1 MMSWRELLG
10 FSLGAIKSHP
20 MRSALTAL
28 GVVIG
33 VAAVVIMTSI
43 GVGAQQKVM
52 SSIQSLG
59 TNLLI
64 ITPTNRGG
72 GGWLTGVGTGL
83 DLTDEDAQAISS
95 EVDGISALSGVA
107 GGTKQ
112 IIAGGLNWN
121 TRVVGVDIDYL
132 TVRDWGLASGRMF
145 EPDENKQKKKVAILG
160 QTVVDNLFPDGTN
173 PIGQRIRLE
182 SVPFEVIGVLAP
194 KGQSAGG
201 QDQDDIIIVP
211 IKAARSRL
219 YGEKF
224 SATSLQSIYV
234 KAASAQALYRV
245 QEDIASLLR
254 DRHRIQAGKD
264 DDFQVQNM
272 ASVMKAGAAAAQ
284 TFTFLLAAVA
294 GVSLLVGGVGI
305 MNIMLV
311 SVTERTR
318 EIGLRMA
325 IGARREQI
333 MAQFAIEAMTL
344 SLGGGL
350 IGLTI
355 GLIGTFLVSKFGDMP
370 ASVPIWAAPLSL
382 GFSLFVGLVFGIYP
396 AVQAS
401 RLDPIEALR
410 RD

>member
-1 MMSWRELLG
+1 MNWRELIG
-10 FSLGAIKSHP
+10 FSLGAIRSHP

-52 SSIQSLG
+52 ASIQSLG

-64 ITPTNRGG
+64 ISPNNRGP
-72 GGWLTGVGTGL
+72 GGWVNAGAGQGL
-83 DLTDEDAQAISS
+83 DLTDEDAQAIASQ
-95 EVDGISALSGVA
+95 VDNVVAVSGVVN
-107 GGTKQ
+107 GGKQ
-112 IIAGGLNWN
+112 VIAGGLNWS
-121 TRVVGVDIDYL
+121 TRIAGVDIDYL
-132 TVRDWGLASGRMF
+132 TVRDWQLSSGRVF
-145 EPDENKQKKKVAILG
+145 EADENKQEKKVAILG
-160 QTVVDNLFPDGTN
+160 QTVVDNIFPDAN
-173 PIGQRIRLE
+173 PIGQRIRLG
-182 SVPFEVIGVLAP
+182 SVPFDVIGVLAS

-201 QDQDDIIIVP
+201 QDQDDIIVVP

-219 YGEKF
+219 FGNRFKA
-224 SATSLQSIYV
+224 SSVQSIYV
-234 KAASAQALYRV
+234 KASDDKSLYRV
-245 QEDIASLLR
+245 QEDITNLLR
-254 DRHRIQAGKD
+254 DRHKIEAGKD

-272 ASVMKAGAAAAQ
+272 ASIMQAGEAAAQ

-325 IGARREQI
+325 IGAKREQI
-333 MAQFAIEAMTL
+333 LAQFALEAMTL

-355 GLIGTFLVSKFGDMP
+355 GLLGTFLVARFGDMP
-370 ASVPIWAAPLSL
+370 AAVPIWATPLSL

-401 RLDPIEALR
+401 KLDPIEALR

>member
-1 MMSWRELLG
+1 MMNWRELVG

-52 SSIQSLG
+52 ASIQSLG
-59 TNLLI
+59 TNLLV
-64 ITPTNRGG
+64 ITPNNRGP
-72 GGWLTGVGTGL
+72 GGWLNGSGGL
-83 DLTDEDAQAISS
+83 DLTDGDSQAIAS
-95 EVDGISALSGVA
+95 ETDGVAAISGVA
-107 GGTKQ
+107 NGGETA
-112 IIAGGLNWN
+112 IAGGLNWN
-121 TRVVGVDIDYL
+121 TRINGVEVGYL
-132 TVRDWGLASGRMF
+132 DVRDWSLSSGRMF
-145 EPDENKQKKKVAILG
+145 EPDENQQKKKVAVLG

-173 PIGQRIRLE
+173 PIGQRIRLG
-182 SVPFEVIGVLAP
+182 SVPFDVIGVLTP
-194 KGQSAGG
+194 KGQSASG
-201 QDQDDIIIVP
+201 QDQDDVIIVP
-211 IKAARSRL
+211 VKTARSRL
-219 YGEKF
+219 FGDKF
-224 SATSLQSIYV
+224 SATSVQSILV
-234 KAASAQALYRV
+234 KTTDAKSLYRV
-245 QEDIASLLR
+245 QEDVASLLR
-254 DRHRIQAGKD
+254 DRHRITAGKD

-272 ASVMKAGAAAAQ
+272 ASIMQAGAAAAQ

-333 MAQFAIEAMTL
+333 LAQFALEAMTL

-355 GLIGTFLVSKFGDMP
+355 GLVGTFLVAKFGGMP
-370 ASVPIWAAPLSL
+370 AAVPIWATPLSL

-396 AVQAS
+396 AMRAS
-401 RLDPIEALR
+401 QLDPIEALR

>member
-1 MMSWRELLG
+1 MMNWRELLG

-52 SSIQSLG
+52 ASIQSLG

-64 ITPTNRGG
+64 VTPNNRGP
-72 GGWLTGVGTGL
+72 GGWLNGAGSGL
-83 DLTDEDAQAISS
+83 DLTDEDADAITNEIDGVQA
-95 EVDGISALSGVA
+95 VSGVA
-107 GGTKQ
+107 GGGETA
-112 IIAGGLNWN
+112 IAGGMNWN
-121 TRVVGVDIDYL
+121 TRVLGVGIDYPS
-132 TVRDWGLASGRMF
+132 VRDWSVASGRLW
-145 EPDENKQKKKVAILG
+145 EPDENQQKKKVAVLG
-160 QTVVDNLFPDGTN
+160 QTVVANLFPDGAN
-173 PIGQRIRLE
+173 PVGQRIRLD
-182 SVPFEVIGVLAP
+182 SVPFDVIGVLAA

-201 QDQDDIIIVP
+201 QDQDDVILVP

-219 YGEKF
+219 YGNKF
-224 SATSLQSIYV
+224 SATSVQSIYV
-234 KAASAQALYRV
+234 KTVDGKALYRA
-245 QEDIASLLR
+245 QEDIVSLLR
-254 DRHRIQAGKD
+254 DRHRIAAGKD

-272 ASVMKAGAAAAQ
+272 ASVMQAGAAAAQ

-325 IGARREQI
+325 IGAKREQI
-333 MAQFAIEAMTL
+333 LAQFAIEAVTL

-355 GLIGTFLVSKFGDMP
+355 GLIGTFLVSKFADMP
-370 ASVPIWAAPLSL
+370 AAVPIWAAPLSL

-396 AVQAS
+396 AMRAS
-401 RLDPIEALR
+401 QLDPIDALR

>member
-1 MMSWRELLG
+1 MNWRELIG
-10 FSLGAIKSHP
+10 FALGAIKSHP

-52 SSIQSLG
+52 ASIQSLG
-59 TNLLI
+59 TNLLV
-64 ITPTNRGG
+64 ITPNNRAP
-72 GGWLTGVGTGL
+72 GGWLNGSGGL
-83 DLTDEDAQAISS
+83 DLTDEDGAAIASDIDGVAAISCM
-95 EVDGISALSGVA
+95 AN
-107 GGTKQ
+107 GGSTA
-112 IIAGGLNWN
+112 IAGGFNWN
-121 TRVVGVDIDYL
+121 TRVYGVELGYL
-132 TVRDWGLASGRMF
+132 TVRDWSLASGRMF
-145 EPDENKQKKKVAILG
+145 EPDENQQKKKVAILG
-160 QTVVDNLFPDGTN
+160 QTVVDNLFPGGSN
-173 PIGQRIRLE
+173 PVGQRIRLGD
-182 SVPFEVIGVLAP
+182 VPFDVIGVLSP

-201 QDQDDIIIVP
+201 QDQDDVIIVP
-211 IKAARSRL
+211 IKTARSRL
-219 YGEKF
+219 YGNKF
-224 SATSLQSIYV
+224 SATSVQSIMV
-234 KAASAQALYRV
+234 KTTDAKALYRV
-245 QEDIASLLR
+245 QEDIGSLLR
-254 DRHRIQAGKD
+254 DRHHIAAGKD

-272 ASVMKAGAAAAQ
+272 ASVMQAGAAAAQ

-325 IGARREQI
+325 IGAKREQI
-333 MAQFAIEAMTL
+333 LAQFALEAMTL

-355 GLIGTFLVSKFGDMP
+355 GLIGTFLVGKFGGMP
-370 ASVPIWAAPLSL
+370 AAVPIWAAPLSL
-382 GFSLFVGLVFGIYP
+382 GFSLFVGLAFGIYP
-396 AVQAS
+396 AMRAS
-401 RLDPIEALR
+401 QLDPIEALR

>member
-1 MMSWRELLG
+1 MNWRELLG

-52 SSIQSLG
+52 ASIQSLG
-59 TNLLI
+59 TSLLI
-64 ITPTNRGG
+64 ITPNNRGP
-72 GGWLTGVGTGL
+72 GGWANAGAGQGL
-83 DLTDEDAQAISS
+83 DLTDEDGLAIKS
-95 EVDGISALSGVA
+95 EVGNVVAESGIVR
-107 GGTKQ
+107 GGKQ
-112 IIAGGLNWN
+112 VIAGGANWQ
-121 TRVVGVDIDYL
+121 TSIIGADTDYL
-132 TVRDWGLASGRMF
+132 TVRDWSLASGRMF
-145 EPDENKQKKKVAILG
+145 EADENKQEKKVALLG
-160 QTVVDNLFPDGTN
+160 QTVVDNLFPDGSN
-173 PIGQRIRLE
+173 PVGQRIRLG
-182 SVPFEVIGVLAP
+182 SVPFDVIGVLAS

-201 QDQDDIIIVP
+201 QDQDDVIIVP

-219 YGEKF
+219 FGNRFKA
-224 SATSLQSIYV
+224 SSVQSLYV
-234 KAASAQALYRV
+234 KASDDKALYRV
-245 QEDIASLLR
+245 QDDITNLLR
-254 DRHRIQAGKD
+254 DRHKIEAGKD

-272 ASVMKAGAAAAQ
+272 ASIMQAGEAAAQ

-325 IGARREQI
+325 IGAKREQI
-333 MAQFAIEAMTL
+333 LAQFALEAMTL

-350 IGLTI
+350 IGLAI
-355 GLIGTFLVSKFGDMP
+355 GLLGTFLVAKFGDMP
-370 ASVPIWAAPLSL
+370 AAVPIWATPLSL

-396 AVQAS
+396 AMRAS
-401 RLDPIEALR
+401 QLDPIEALR